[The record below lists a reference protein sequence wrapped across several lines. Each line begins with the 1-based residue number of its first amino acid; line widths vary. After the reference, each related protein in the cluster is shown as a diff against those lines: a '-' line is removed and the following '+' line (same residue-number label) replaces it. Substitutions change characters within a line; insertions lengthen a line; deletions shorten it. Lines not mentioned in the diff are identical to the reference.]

1 MKFNKIIKLITL
13 AICATSAVFAM
24 DSGKQ
29 TKNNNN
35 SLQIMTFNIRRKG
48 EEAKLERKWDNRKA
62 AVITMLKDQ
71 KPAVLGLQEATED
84 QIADLKKALTNYDEF
99 GEGRG
104 RVWYIDTN
112 ESTPIFYDKNKLDKL
127 KNSTFSLTPG
137 LSASKWNPIWRLWK
151 RYKRTPEWGSLPRIC
166 TYGLFKNKQTQKQFY
181 VFNTHLE
188 HQLNNVRIE
197 QLRLLLNK
205 INQLVKDKTPVILMG
220 DFNANI
226 TGEIGKLLQ
235 QNGFI
240 NTTKNPTITQRGW
253 SGTEKKI
260 IDHILI
266 KNDESVNV
274 QQHIVLEP
282 KKGII
287 WSDHYPVEV
296 NLKFTDKKD
305 QLTNSVVEK

>member
-24 DSGKQ
+24 DVNKQ
-29 TKNNNN
+29 KESKND
-35 SLQIMTFNIRRKG
+35 SLRIMTFNIRRKG
-48 EEAKLERKWDNRKA
+48 KESKPNREWDNRKK
-62 AVITMLKDQ
+62 AVIDMLKEQ

-84 QIADLKKALTNYDEF
+84 QIANLETELTNYGEF

-104 RVWYIDTN
+104 TSWGGRGTDEY
-112 ESTPIFYDKNKLDKL
+112 SSIFYDTNKLTKEKSGTFIL
-127 KNSTFSLTPG
+127 NPEFKQTGIMNWGNYIFGGYKNVG
-137 LSASKWNPIWRLWK
+137 V
-151 RYKRTPEWGSLPRIC
+151 LPRIC
-166 TYGLFKNKQTQKQFY
+166 TYGLFKDKAVQNQFY
-181 VFNTHLE
+181 VFNTHLDHKFE
-188 HQLNNVRIE
+188 QARLKQL
-197 QLRLLLNK
+197 QLLLQK
-205 INQLVKDKTPVILMG
+205 VKEVVQDKTPVVLMG
-220 DFNANI
+220 DFNANV